1 MLILEYVEKNRCR
14 GSNGVGYCP
23 FPVLC
28 RDTIVVSRAGV
39 GVPGKACCNRPSW
52 VLCRD
57 RDFSVVTGFSCSVS
71 QHSLGVATRSG
82 LWVVSR

>member
-1 MLILEYVEKNRCR
+1 MCM
-14 GSNGVGYCP
+14 
-23 FPVLC
+23 
-28 RDTIVVSRAGV
+28 AGAHARTTKDLGAHAHT
-39 GVPGKACCNRPSW
+39 GVPGKACRDRPPW

-71 QHSLGVATRSG
+71 RHGLGVVTRLG